1 MKQQLARI
9 LAVVTIAVAGSSA
22 HAASIDGPVQA
33 SQATVQALDKT
44 AGKVTLKHG
53 RIHTRTVT
61 MPAMTMTFPIEKPA
75 LLTNVSKGDKVIF
88 VVEKVNGTVTVTELK
103 VQK

>member
-9 LAVVTIAVAGSSA
+9 LAVATISVAGSSA

-33 SQATVQALDKT
+33 SQANVQAVDKA

-61 MPAMTMTFPIEKPA
+61 MPAMTMTFPVEKPA
-75 LLTNVSKGDKVIF
+75 MLTDVSKGDTVTF

-103 VQK
+103 VEK